1 MKIKSN
7 TQKIAISG
15 VFMALYIVLMYFTQN
30 FAFGQY
36 QIRIATSL
44 YAFAGV
50 YPFLILPMGIGNMVS
65 NMIMGGLGIFDIIGG
80 LIVGIVTTSG
90 IYMIKRFNLNDW
102 FIALPI
108 IFGPGLIVP
117 IWLSFI
123 LNVPYKILAVSL
135 CTGQVIPSIVGV
147 IMVKEF
153 KKRLK

>member
-123 LNVPYKILAVSL
+123 LNVHYKILAVSL

>member
-65 NMIMGGLGIFDIIGG
+65 NMIMGGLGIFDIVGG
-80 LIVGIVTTSG
+80 LIVGIITTSG

>member
-108 IFGPGLIVP
+108 IFGSGLIVP